1 MSSKKKQDAVTSQPG
16 SVSTTHPGTTPTATD
31 ISEPPTAIDSEEPR
45 PTKPQKDIILVG
57 NPVRA
62 INKLGLKHSVYVA
75 DHTSG
80 EMVPADEEA
89 DAPAPKMEKCRCGQ
103 LWDTNAIKEGL
114 CPRCR
119 AFAAMDAKIGN
130 SGEMRYVK
138 RGPGGSVELTDNPEE
153 ASRLRF

>member
-1 MSSKKKQDAVTSQPG
+1 MSPKKKQDVATSQPG
-16 SVSTTHPGTTPTATD
+16 SVSTTHPGTTPPATD
-31 ISEPPTAIDSEEPR
+31 ISEPPTAIDIPEPR
-45 PTKPQKDIILVG
+45 AAEPQKVIILVG

-89 DAPAPKMEKCRCGQ
+89 DAPAPKMEKCKCGQ

-119 AFAAMDAKIGN
+119 AFAAMDEKIGN
-130 SGEMRYVK
+130 SGEMRYIK
-138 RGPGGSVELTDNPEE
+138 RGPDGIMTTVDDPKE
-153 ASRLRF
+153 ASRPRF